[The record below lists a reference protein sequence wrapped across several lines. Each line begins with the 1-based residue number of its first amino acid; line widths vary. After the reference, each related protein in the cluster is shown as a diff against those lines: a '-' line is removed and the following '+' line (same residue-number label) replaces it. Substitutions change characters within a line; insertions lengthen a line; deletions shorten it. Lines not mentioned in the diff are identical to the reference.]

1 MLAGV
6 LACVLFATGPV
17 AAVAPRD
24 PTPERISVEDA
35 VREALS
41 RNRDLLAERARLPAA
56 DADVRTAGL
65 RPNPVTSLSADHLPL
80 AGTRFTEENG
90 GGPPEYT
97 WRTDY
102 LWELGGKRDRRLD
115 VAGHQRG
122 VTRMEVADRERQLV
136 LEVRD
141 SFVDLLLAQ
150 KTLELAEASASAL
163 GRVADLST
171 ARVRSGDL
179 AEVELMRTRVAR
191 VHLENEV
198 RLRDLAR
205 RSAQQ
210 RLAYLLG
217 RPASRSGLEASGEF
231 RESPAGAVPLDR
243 LEVSAVDQRP
253 DLLALSA
260 DLSRAEADVR
270 LQQSIAR
277 IDFTVGGE
285 FRRQQGVNGRWNSL
299 GFFLSMPLPVFDRNQ
314 GAVARAQAE
323 AVRAVRRVDGLR
335 AAIGQEVRAAYD
347 RWETARGLADRI
359 EREMMSDA
367 REVRAV
373 TEYAY
378 QRGQASLIE
387 LLDAQRVFNDTMQG
401 YLDAKAEVA
410 RSLNL
415 LDAVTGKSD
424 IR

>member
-6 LACVLFATGPV
+6 LACVLFTAGPV
-17 AAVAPRD
+17 DVVAPRN
-24 PTPERISVEDA
+24 PAPERISVEDA

-41 RNRDLLAERARLPAA
+41 RNHDLLAERARVPAA

-65 RPNPVTSLSADHLPL
+65 RPNPVTSVSADHLPL
-80 AGTRFTEENG
+80 AGTQFTEENG

-141 SFVDLLLAQ
+141 AFVDLLLAQ
-150 KTLELAEASASAL
+150 KTLELAEASAAAL

-179 AEVELMRTRVAR
+179 AEVELLRTRVAR
-191 VHLENEV
+191 VNLENEV
-198 RLRDLAR
+198 RLKGLASR
-205 RSAQQ
+205 AAQQ

-231 RESPAGAVPLDR
+231 RESPAGAAPLDR
-243 LEVSAVDQRP
+243 LEASAAEQRP

-260 DLSRAEADVR
+260 DLSRAEADLR
-270 LQQSIAR
+270 LQQSISR

-285 FRRQQGVNGRWNSL
+285 FRRQQGVNGTSNSL
-299 GFFLSMPLPVFDRNQ
+299 GFFLSMPLPLFDRNQ

-347 RWETARGLADRI
+347 RLETARGLADRI

-401 YLDAKAEVA
+401 YLNAKAEVA